1 MVNRSLLEAA
11 GAELGLQISEQQ
23 CKAFELVLHELL
35 RWNRQINLT
44 AITRP
49 DAMIVKHLIDSL
61 QLVPHLHH
69 GEQLLD
75 IGSGAGFPALVLAI
89 MRPDCHISSIDA
101 VAKKISFQK
110 HCGRLLNLK
119 NLQALHGRVE
129 QLALEK
135 PGTFD
140 QVTSR
145 AFSNL
150 EAFIRLA
157 LPLVRPGGRIVA
169 MRSGEGEQEVQ
180 RLVETM
186 QMLGLHAE
194 ATISYHLPLQMG
206 YRNLVMLRKA

>member
-23 CKAFELVLHELL
+23 YKAFELVLHELL

>member
-1 MVNRSLLEAA
+1 MNRSLLEAA

-23 CKAFELVLHELL
+23 YKAFELVLHELL

>member
-1 MVNRSLLEAA
+1 MNRSLLEAA

-23 CKAFELVLHELL
+23 YKAFELVLHELL

-110 HCGRLLNLK
+110 HCGRLLNLQ

-129 QLALEK
+129 QLALEQ

>member
-206 YRNLVMLRKA
+206 YRNLVILRKA

>member
-1 MVNRSLLEAA
+1 MNRSLLEAA